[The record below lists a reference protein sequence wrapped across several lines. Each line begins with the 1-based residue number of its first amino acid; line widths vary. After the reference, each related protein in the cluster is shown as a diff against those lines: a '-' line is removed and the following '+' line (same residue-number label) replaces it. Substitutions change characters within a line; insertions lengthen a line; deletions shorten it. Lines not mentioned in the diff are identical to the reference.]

1 MPNVLGSFNCSTV
14 VQVAFLLTVVDYRLS
29 KIRSNCF
36 SLVVLLLLTCPVLIS
51 YIPDTLNLE
60 LLHNQKQIFFYLIH
74 YFNFLLQLA
83 TMPCIQKALTY
94 DYYLIE
100 SEKKNIS
107 LFLEMGFSLPR
118 DKGSRDPHSRHTPL
132 VNDACCLPAP
142 TTVASLNAP
151 KHSVTQILFL
161 LFIWKTADRMQL
173 ESSQQALCNNLPLF

>member
-100 SEKKNIS
+100 SEKKNHIFIS
-107 LFLEMGFSLPR
+107 RNG
-118 DKGSRDPHSRHTPL
+118 
-132 VNDACCLPAP
+132 
-142 TTVASLNAP
+142 
-151 KHSVTQILFL
+151 I
-161 LFIWKTADRMQL
+161 QL
-173 ESSQQALCNNLPLF
+173 TKRPG